1 MPRVSP
7 QHEQEVRERIVNA
20 ATRVFSER
28 GFHRATMQDIVRA
41 SGLSVGAI
49 YTYFKSKDELILA
62 GCDLI
67 TDQEMSELG
76 RRLMPVE
83 GFRERLS
90 VAAGFM
96 FDQIETEPWR
106 LGSTRLLALA
116 WAEADTSPAIREM
129 LLRRRR
135 QIHGVTVQ
143 LLQEGMARGE
153 FPAWLDIDAVAGAI
167 GALLDG
173 VILQSIEEGAGYR
186 RSVAERRVLSMI
198 ELMLAAATAAPPER
212 LEAVPHRPYGAPE
225 SVAS

>member
-1 MPRVSP
+1 MPP
-7 QHEQEVRERIVNA
+7 ITPAHEQEVRERIVRA

-106 LGSTRLLALA
+106 
-116 WAEADTSPAIREM
+116 
-129 LLRRRR
+129 
-135 QIHGVTVQ
+135 
-143 LLQEGMARGE
+143 
-153 FPAWLDIDAVAGAI
+153 
-167 GALLDG
+167 
-173 VILQSIEEGAGYR
+173 
-186 RSVAERRVLSMI
+186 
-198 ELMLAAATAAPPER
+198 
-212 LEAVPHRPYGAPE
+212 
-225 SVAS
+225 